1 MCFKQQHRESAKVT
15 HRPVKDMCKSCSSKT
30 RLASRIR
37 TEFLQIIK
45 KKETRFLN
53 QQSLQRAAPT
63 ARYTETRLDVRRA
76 VSTLRSGYMTPRMG
90 TQPLGR
96 GPAVDSTRS
105 TPRVGGT
112 PTHRPGA
119 VSSVEASGKAPGWS
133 THSLPTSPS
142 PLYPGG
148 TASEGQGLPSAL
160 ATPLST
166 PSRGLLTGF
175 SHVTHATCLTSC
187 LFLSYEPAL
196 VSLNHA
202 APAGTGVG
210 SGGGRGKSQASPP

>member
-30 RLASRIR
+30 RHASRIR

-119 VSSVEASGKAPGWS
+119 ECQAWKPVAKRQ
-133 THSLPTSPS
+133 
-142 PLYPGG
+142 GG
-148 TASEGQGLPSAL
+148 AHTAY
-160 ATPLST
+160 
-166 PSRGLLTGF
+166 R
-175 SHVTHATCLTSC
+175 
-187 LFLSYEPAL
+187 PAL
-196 VSLNHA
+196 HPSTQE
-202 APAGTGVG
+202 APPPKVKAFPLHWPSCCPHPPGDSSQG
-210 SGGGRGKSQASPP
+210 SPM